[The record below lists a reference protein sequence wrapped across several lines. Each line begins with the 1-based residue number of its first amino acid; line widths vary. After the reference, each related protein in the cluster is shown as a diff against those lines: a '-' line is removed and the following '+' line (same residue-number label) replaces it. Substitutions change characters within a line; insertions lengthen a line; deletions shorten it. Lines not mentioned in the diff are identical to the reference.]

1 MRNAI
6 ANVCLAGSSLRD
18 KNHRRKVL
26 SHLDSPEWAS
36 TGRFCIAF
44 RDSLGFRHDFRALYA
59 FQRDSSFGFIL
70 FQLCV
75 WVMDVCV
82 AQQQH
87 CVHFLISKIDF
98 RSSIGRF
105 VRVVSTYPAPRELS
119 EAMVSKSYSLHCFLV
134 A

>member
-1 MRNAI
+1 MIFHLSFYQYVSVVCICVQNRSLGASNRRLVRNAI

-36 TGRFCIAF
+36 IGRFCIAF

-82 AQQQH
+82 VQQ
-87 CVHFLISKIDF
+87 KN
-98 RSSIGRF
+98 SIVYTF
-105 VRVVSTYPAPRELS
+105 
-119 EAMVSKSYSLHCFLV
+119 
-134 A
+134 